1 MGASTYDNDRMC
13 TRMCRVPNI
22 RSTRKNNILIC
33 WSFAACITWYHP
45 YTITLWHILKTMQ
58 SCFWLCLTTYSISL
72 VPCTS
77 VPVFSQRRVYTKVQ
91 NDSSIIKPSQKRPPA
106 KTQLGSGYTKMAT
119 GKGQSLASSIYH
131 LNTWVY
137 TCVPSIYVSEKTWQN
152 ITTKSLQTLSFDSW
166 ATDANDHLQGDTGQS
181 YSFPGRKGH

>member
-1 MGASTYDNDRMC
+1 
-13 TRMCRVPNI
+13 
-22 RSTRKNNILIC
+22 
-33 WSFAACITWYHP
+33 
-45 YTITLWHILKTMQ
+45 MQ
-58 SCFWLCLTTYSISL
+58 STEHQKYSQEQYLDLLIICCLYHVISPLHHHLVTYLKDCDYAIML
-72 VPCTS
+72 LAETHDLFYILGAMHI
-77 VPVFSQRRVYTKVQ
+77 PVFSQRRVYTKVQ

-106 KTQLGSGYTKMAT
+106 KTRLGSGYTKMAT

-152 ITTKSLQTLSFDSW
+152 ITTKRFQTLSFDSW